1 MEFGILGPLEARDRG
16 RQIQL
21 GAAKQRSLLGV
32 LLLHANEAVSSE
44 RLVDEVWGAR
54 LPARP
59 HKLVQGYIS
68 ALRKLLG
75 ADRILTQR
83 PGYIV
88 RVESGEL
95 DLHQF
100 ELLTTQARREPPDV
114 AADLLREA
122 LRLWRGRALGDLPLE
137 GFAAREAE
145 RLNELRLTALL
156 ERVEADLRLGR
167 DAELIG
173 ELETLVDEHPLQE
186 RPRGL
191 LMLALYRAGRQAEAL
206 ELYRETRTLLA
217 DELGLEPGEELRL
230 LHRRILTHDPEL
242 DLQRP
247 KEPARPP
254 LPAPTKTAARVR
266 RSVSAVFVDLVGSTT
281 LAEQLDPES
290 LHGVLARYSETCA
303 DVLERHGGTV
313 EEFLGDAVVAVFGLP
328 TLHEDDALRAVRAA
342 VELRRAAADLSGELE
357 TDWGVRVDV
366 KIAVNSGE
374 VFAGAGGRRE
384 AFASGD
390 ALDVA
395 ARVKQSAGAGEILL
409 GEQTY
414 HLVHQVV
421 EAEPL
426 PPLAIKGRVGKVRTW
441 RLTRLLP
448 DEPPRPEASPFVGR
462 IRELNALVEEVVR
475 ASAES
480 TCRLCTVVGP
490 PGIGKSRL
498 ARELIASVG
507 RDGTVVEGR
516 CISYGEGVTYRP
528 LAEIVRGIGGDD
540 PQAGIVEL
548 LAGDERAGLI
558 ADLVL
563 GAAGL
568 ADTKGQTEDIA
579 WAFRRLLE
587 TLARDRPL
595 LAVLEDVHWAEP
607 TILDLLDYLASFST
621 DVPILLLCLTRP
633 ELLEQRPAWST
644 PQPNRTMLVLD
655 PLPEGDANDLVDH
668 VAGEELGA
676 HARTQIVR
684 TAEGNPLFLEQL
696 VAVQREGKRPILP
709 PSVHAVLSARID
721 RLEPGERT
729 VLERAAA
736 EGRTFHRGALAL
748 LLPESDRPTLT
759 ARLMTLVAKQLIRP
773 DRPEFAGED
782 AFRFGHVLV
791 LQAAYAGVPKT
802 LRAELHETIAAW
814 LEGKSEAQDEIVGY
828 HLSEAYR
835 YRSQLGPV
843 DEHARTLA
851 RRAGKRL
858 GAAGRRALAR
868 WDLSAAVGLLDR
880 ATELLEPDEADRLPL
895 LVDLGEALQH
905 AFQLPRA
912 EAVLQEAL
920 QQARTAG
927 DERLEA
933 HALLSLHGIRS
944 RMDPSGTD
952 PRLDEAGVQ
961 RAIRTFEEHRDERG
975 LAEAWSAASH
985 LRFMRL
991 RERDGVA
998 ALRRALEHAER
1009 ANDTQFQALTRIS
1022 LALALDATSA
1032 HLVEVRAV
1040 QEDNLAWAEAMG
1052 SQRVRAASLAL
1063 AARLAAREGR
1073 FEEARSL
1080 IEEARTLFGAL
1091 GVETAVTR
1099 VADWTGEIAELAD
1112 DLEAAERAYRE
1123 GLERADRAGARAL
1136 HALLA
1141 YRLGRVIDAREDHD
1155 DVGGLLVVPTEEAGQ
1170 TALGQVFWRSARAR
1184 ELARGGQIEEAVGLA
1199 REAVALA
1206 EGSDDLRF
1214 RCERLEDLVQVLDAA
1229 GSPGEAIPAVEELLR
1244 LRERKGETVAASRA
1258 RSLLEQLRA
1267 TAVA

>member
-1 MEFGILGPLEARDRG
+1 MEFGILGPLEARDQG

-21 GAAKQRSLLGV
+21 GAAKQCSLLGV

-44 RLVDEVWGAR
+44 RLIDELWGTR
-54 LPARP
+54 PPARP
-59 HKLVQGYIS
+59 HKLVQGYVS

-83 PGYIV
+83 PGYVV

-100 ELLTTQARREPPDV
+100 ERLTAQARRERPEV

-122 LRLWRGRALGDLPLE
+122 LGLWHGRALGDLCLE

-145 RLNELRLTALL
+145 RLDELRLTAQL
-156 ERVEADLRLGR
+156 ERIEADLALGR
-167 DAELIG
+167 HTELTAEL
-173 ELETLVDEHPLQE
+173 EALVEEHPLQE
-186 RPRGL
+186 RPRGQ

-206 ELYRETRTLLA
+206 ALYRETRTLLA
-217 DELGLEPGEELRL
+217 EELGLEPGEELQRL
-230 LHRRILTHDPEL
+230 QRQILTHDPEL
-242 DLQRP
+242 ELRRP
-247 KEPARPP
+247 KEPARHPP
-254 LPAPTKTAARVR
+254 PAPREAPARVR
-266 RSVSAVFVDLVGSTT
+266 RLVSVVYVDLVGSTT
-281 LAEQLDPES
+281 LAERLDPES
-290 LHGVLARYSETCA
+290 LHGVLARYSEACA

-313 EEFLGDAVVAVFGLP
+313 EKFVGDAVVAIFGLP
-328 TLHEDDALRAVRAA
+328 SLHEDDALRAVRAA
-342 VELRRAAADLSGELE
+342 VELRQSAADLSGELE
-357 TDWGVRVDV
+357 RRWGVAIDV
-366 KIAVNSGE
+366 KVAVNSGE
-374 VFAGAGGRRE
+374 VFVGAGRRRE
-384 AFASGD
+384 AFASGEV
-390 ALDVA
+390 LNVA
-395 ARVKQSAGAGEILL
+395 ARLAQSAGAKETFL

-414 HLVHQVV
+414 HLVRHAVQ
-421 EAEPL
+421 AEPL
-426 PPLAIKGRVGKVRTW
+426 TPLAVEGRVAKLHAW
-441 RLTRLLP
+441 RVVKLLP
-448 DEPPRPEASPFVGR
+448 GEPQPPSVIPFVGR
-462 IRELNALVEEVVR
+462 AREVQALEQELVR
-475 ASAES
+475 ATVES
-480 TCRLCTVVGP
+480 TCRLCTVIGP

-507 RDGTVVEGR
+507 GDATVVEGR
-516 CISYGEGVTYRP
+516 CISYGEGITYRP
-528 LAEIVRGIGGDD
+528 LAEIVRELGGDD
-540 PQAGIVEL
+540 PQARIAEL
-548 LAGDERAGLI
+548 LAGHERAGLVGE
-558 ADLVL
+558 LVL

-568 ADTKGQTEDIA
+568 ADTQGHTEDIA

-595 LAVLEDVHWAEP
+595 LAVLEDLHWAEP
-607 TILDLLDYLASFST
+607 TLLDLLDYLASFST
-621 DVPILLLCLTRP
+621 DAPILLLCLARP
-633 ELLEQRPAWST
+633 ELLEQRPAWAA
-644 PQPNRTMLVLD
+644 PQPNRTMLMLN
-655 PLPEGDANDLVDH
+655 PLPEGDASDLVDH
-668 VAGEELGA
+668 AAAEELGA

-736 EGRTFHRGALAL
+736 EGRTFHGGALAL

-759 ARLMTLVAKQLIRP
+759 VRLMALVAKQLIRP

-791 LQAAYAGVPKT
+791 RQAAYAGVPKT

-814 LEGKSEAQDEIVGY
+814 LEGKSGAQDELVGY

-868 WDLSAAVGLLDR
+868 WDLSAAVGLLER
-880 ATELLEPDEADRLPL
+880 ASDLLELEDAERLAL
-895 LVDLGEALQH
+895 LVELGEALHH
-905 AFQLPRA
+905 ALQLPRA
-912 EAVLQEAL
+912 ETVLEEAL
-920 QQARTAG
+920 QQAQATG
-927 DERLEA
+927 DVRLEA

-944 RMDPSGTD
+944 RMDPSGSD

-975 LAEAWSAASH
+975 LAEAWSAAAN
-985 LRFMRL
+985 LRCDGL
-991 RERDGVA
+991 RERDAVA
-998 ALRRALEHAER
+998 ALQRALEHAEH
-1009 ANDTQFQALTRIS
+1009 ANDTQFQALIRIG
-1022 LALALDATSA
+1022 LALALDGTSA
-1032 HLVEVRAV
+1032 HLSEVRTV
-1040 QEDNLAWAEAMG
+1040 QEDNLGWADATG

-1080 IEEARTLFGAL
+1080 IDEAGALFGAL

-1099 VADWTGEIAELAD
+1099 VAEWTGEIAELAD
-1112 DLEAAERAYRE
+1112 DLEEAERAYRE
-1123 GLERADRAGARAL
+1123 GLERAARAGAHSL

-1141 YRLGRVIDAREDHD
+1141 YRLGRVIDARGDHD
-1155 DVGGLLVVPTEEAGQ
+1155 DVGRLLVVPTEEAGQ

-1184 ELARGGQIEEAVGLA
+1184 EFARGGQIEEAVGLA
-1199 REAVALA
+1199 REAVTLA
-1206 EGSDDLRF
+1206 ERSDDLRF
-1214 RCERLEDLVQVLDAA
+1214 RCEGLEDLVHVLRAA
-1229 GSPGEAIPAVEELLR
+1229 GRPGEAIPAVGELVR
-1244 LRERKGETVAASRA
+1244 LRERKGEPVAAARA